1 MDYSSYAGVFAD
13 PRLALSPKRL
23 LLLSDEV
30 SEENDEQGD
39 HEKVHHDPSDLE
51 PSKQNLSYL

>member
-13 PRLALSPKRL
+13 PRLALSPEGL

-30 SEENDEQGD
+30 SEENDEEGD
-39 HEKVHHDPSDLE
+39 HEKVHHGPSDLE
-51 PSKQNLSYL
+51 PSKPI